1 MTTAHPA
8 VVREVDATPAQLRWL
23 ACHEPERFPCLFDSP
38 GGGPLGRCMM
48 LPAATGEA
56 LVLWGDGRLEAVGVG
71 ASPPVLAGGFLASLD
86 AWWLGAAAA
95 RPPHAAARVD
105 AGDGACAGEGGAP
118 FAGGWCLYL
127 AYEFAAQV
135 EPRLGLPA
143 LPAGQ
148 PLAWAG
154 RADAVVTLDAA
165 SRRCRLVAEPA
176 AAARLEELESA
187 LARAARGV
195 ATSAGA
201 PAAAAAAVLEDPP
214 ERFTQGVRAAQEAI
228 AAGDIYQANLSR
240 AWRLR
245 FTRAPHIATLYEALV
260 RANPAPF
267 AALARLP
274 GGAWLLSSSPE
285 RLVRVRGGRVE
296 TRPIAGTRPR
306 VDGDDAPERA
316 ALLAHPKE
324 RAEHVM
330 LIDLE
335 RNDLGRICDAGSVQV
350 DEFMVTETYRHVH
363 HIVSNVSGRLRAG
376 TTPGEV
382 LRAVFPGGTITG
394 CPKIRSIEVIAA
406 LEGGAR
412 GPYTGSL
419 GYLGI
424 DGAMDMNILIR
435 TALLQ
440 GNALEWRAGAGI
452 VADSDPA
459 RELAETR
466 AKARG
471 LLLAFAAG
479 HAGEGR

>member
-1 MTTAHPA
+1 MPAHLVLA
-8 VVREVDATPAQLRWL
+8 RDVDATLAQMRWL
-23 ACHEPERFPCLFDSP
+23 ACHEPARFPCLFDSP
-38 GGGPLGRCMM
+38 SGGPLGRRAL
-48 LPAATGEA
+48 LPAATGA
-56 LVLWGDGRLEAVGVG
+56 SLVLWGDGRLEARGDGVP
-71 ASPPVLAGGFLASLD
+71 APVGGFLATLD
-86 AWWLGAAAA
+86 GWWRDA
-95 RPPHAAARVD
+95 RAL
-105 AGDGACAGEGGAP
+105 GGARAPPAAPAGKGGAQP

-127 AYEFAAQV
+127 AYEFAQQL
-135 EPRLGLPA
+135 EPTLHLPRLPHD
-143 LPAGQ
+143 Q

-154 RADAVVTLDAA
+154 RTDAVVALDIDSGHCHLLAEGGAA
-165 SRRCRLVAEPA
+165 HRIDELSA
-176 AAARLEELESA
+176 ALERAAQA
-187 LARAARGV
+187 LANLPVPGRLPQASV
-195 ATSAGA
+195 D
-201 PAAAAAAVLEDPP
+201 EDPP
-214 ERFTQGVRAAQEAI
+214 GLFTQAVRAAQEAI

-245 FTRAPHIATLYEALV
+245 LAGDAGVAPLYAALV
-260 RANPAPF
+260 QANPAPF

-285 RLVRVRGGRVE
+285 RLVRVRDGRIE

-306 VDGDDAPERA
+306 LGEQAADLPERA

-335 RNDLGRICDAGSVQV
+335 RNDLGRVCEAGSVQV
-350 DEFMVTETYRHVH
+350 DEFMVTESYRHVH

-394 CPKIRSIEVIAA
+394 CPKLRAMEVIGA
-406 LEGGAR
+406 LEGTVR

-419 GYLGI
+419 GYLGV
-424 DGAMDMNILIR
+424 DGTMDLNILIR

-440 GNALEWRAGAGI
+440 GNSLGLRAGAGI
-452 VADSDPA
+452 VADSDPD

-471 LLLAFAAG
+471 VLQAFGAREDASTP
-479 HAGEGR
+479 AVTWQ